1 LFKQEKQEDLMSKFK
16 VFVIED
22 NRTEGLLLQLALSEI
37 PNLEVKTYA
46 NAGLMLEEISEQPE
60 IAVIDLNLP
69 DMSGLELI
77 REIKESSPKTRMVV
91 VSAQRDMD
99 VLAEVQAEGVYNYLV
114 KSEACLTYL
123 GTVVEELLIV
133 IKHKK

>member
-1 LFKQEKQEDLMSKFK
+1 MSKFK

-46 NAGLMLEEISEQPE
+46 NAALMLEEISEQPE

-77 REIKESSPKTRMVV
+77 REIKEASPKTRMVV

-123 GTVVEELLIV
+123 STVVEELLIV

>member
-1 LFKQEKQEDLMSKFK
+1 MSKFK

-46 NAGLMLEEISEQPE
+46 NAALMLEEISEQPE

-77 REIKESSPKTRMVV
+77 RKIKEASPKTRMVV

-123 GTVVEELLIV
+123 STVVEELLIV

>member
-1 LFKQEKQEDLMSKFK
+1 MSKFK

-46 NAGLMLEEISEQPE
+46 NAALMLEEISEQPE

-77 REIKESSPKTRMVV
+77 REIKEASPKTRMVV

-99 VLAEVQAEGVYNYLV
+99 VLADVQAEGVYNYLV